1 MKKNVVVI
9 GAGITGVATAWALCN
24 KGHAVTLLEK
34 LNHVGG
40 FAASFKHED
49 YILDYGPHKIYS
61 TLPGIMQK
69 YKDILG
75 DDCLEIKKKN
85 SLRLLGKYLSFP
97 PKLGQMIV
105 RIPKIAMVKCGFSF
119 SWTLAK
125 NTFKK
130 KKVISYEDY
139 FVKGFGRKAYSL
151 IFEHYAWKVWGDPKN
166 ISEEIAR
173 RRTPVP
179 SIFHLAKNV
188 IFGTKDKPEISA
200 DIFYYPKNG
209 IGQVCDKMVEVIK
222 EKGGRI
228 KTKVNVTNI
237 DTKEGKVVAVEYEE
251 ESGEKKKEDV
261 DYVVSTIHLMDVT
274 KLFNPEMS
282 KEVVDASSRLKF
294 RALVLVY
301 VFIDREKVNMD
312 DNWIFFP
319 EREFIFNRVS
329 DHASFSKH
337 TCPEG
342 KTVITAEV
350 TCDADDGFYNGN
362 DEEIYGKIMDDL
374 EKGDILKR
382 EDADGFLIR
391 KARRVYPIYRIGF
404 REDVNLVIGRLLEI
418 KNFITLGR
426 QGLFNY
432 NNTDHCI
439 DMALHTATHIDEGKG
454 VEEWKDKLEYFDNY
468 RIVD

>member
-1 MKKNVVVI
+1 MARKKVIVI
-9 GAGITGVATAWALCN
+9 GGGITGVATAWALCN
-24 KGHAVTLLEK
+24 KGHSVILLEK
-34 LNHVGG
+34 LDHIGG
-40 FAASFKHED
+40 FAASFKHKD

-61 TLPGIMQK
+61 TLPGIMQR

-75 DDCLEIKKKN
+75 YDCLIIKKKN
-85 SLRLLGKYLSFP
+85 SLRLLGRYLSFP
-97 PKLGQMIV
+97 PKLAQMLV
-105 RIPKIAMVKCGFSF
+105 RIPKIAMFKCGMSF

-125 NTFKK
+125 NLFGK
-130 KKVISYEDY
+130 KKVVSYEDY

-151 IFEHYAWKVWGDPKN
+151 IFEQYAWKVWGDPRK

-200 DIFYYPKNG
+200 DIFYYPKYG
-209 IGQVCDKMVEVIK
+209 IGQVCDKMAEAIK
-222 EKGGRI
+222 ENCGKIITGAEI
-228 KTKVNVTNI
+228 TEVKTKDNKVAAVVYN
-237 DTKEGKVVAVEYEE
+237 GKIEE
-251 ESGEKKKEDV
+251 ADF
-261 DYVVSTIHLMDVT
+261 VVSTIHLMDVT
-274 KLFNPEMS
+274 KLFKPALS
-282 KEVVDASSRLKF
+282 KEVVEASGRLRF

-301 VFIDREKVNMD
+301 VFIDRDKVKME

-329 DHASFSKH
+329 DHASFSKY

-350 TCDADDGFYNGN
+350 TCDADDEFYSAG
-362 DEEIYGKIMDDL
+362 EKQIYEKVVADL
-374 EKGDILKR
+374 EKAGILNRK
-382 EDADGFLIR
+382 DTDGFLVR
-391 KARRVYPIYRIGF
+391 KARRVYPVYRVGF
-404 REDVNLVIGRLLEI
+404 RDDVDKVMAALLYL

-439 DMALHTATHIDEGKG
+439 DMALHTAAHIDEERD
-454 VEEWKDKLEYFDNY
+454 VEEWKKKLDYFDNY